1 MIKRSF
7 FFVLG
12 FITGIAILY
21 WPRKDVEVIEEE
33 YDAQFTFSINNTND
47 LIIEYLSRA
56 GYTYVGPR
64 SLTVFKTTQWE
75 FNMINVPDRAVREH
89 HAKLMELG
97 VNPSVQITR
106 KSDDKVLPWV

>member
-12 FITGIAILY
+12 FVTGIAILY
-21 WPRKDVEVIEEE
+21 WPRKTEEVAEEE
-33 YDAQFTFSINNTND
+33 YDARFTFSINDTTD
-47 LIIEYLSRA
+47 LIIDHLSRA

-64 SLTVFKTTQWE
+64 ALTIFKTTQWE
-75 FNMINVPDRAVREH
+75 CQMENAPAWAVREH
-89 HAKLMELG
+89 YAKLMELG
-97 VNPSVQITR
+97 INPSVQITR